1 MHPFSLFY
9 IILFYKNKKLIN
21 LISQITLVAY
31 YMLRAKAQYKISS
44 GGSKMLERLFGN
56 DGFFG
61 AGAWWIIVLF
71 FLFLA
76 FGDSWVDIDIMAWI
90 PFLIVLLILC
100 SCGGFFD

>member
-1 MHPFSLFY
+1 
-9 IILFYKNKKLIN
+9 
-21 LISQITLVAY
+21 
-31 YMLRAKAQYKISS
+31 MLRAEAQYKISS

-76 FGDSWVDIDIMAWI
+76 FQECWSEICISDWI

-100 SCGGFFD
+100 SCGECFD

>member
-1 MHPFSLFY
+1 
-9 IILFYKNKKLIN
+9 
-21 LISQITLVAY
+21 
-31 YMLRAKAQYKISS
+31 MLRAKAQVYQQEVT
-44 GGSKMLERLFGN
+44 KMLDRLFGG

-61 AGAWWIIVLF
+61 AGVWWIIVLF

-100 SCGGFFD
+100 SCGGILD